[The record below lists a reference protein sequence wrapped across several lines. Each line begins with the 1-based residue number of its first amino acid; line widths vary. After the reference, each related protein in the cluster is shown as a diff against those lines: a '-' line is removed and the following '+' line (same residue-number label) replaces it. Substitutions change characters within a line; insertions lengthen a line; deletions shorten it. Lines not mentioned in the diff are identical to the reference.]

1 MLSFKKKFY
10 KLSLLS
16 HKFRKFILI
25 LIDSFCI
32 LISFH
37 IALFFSKNL
46 LISSNQFTYFITS
59 LFVSIPIYYFTGQ
72 YKGLSRYLGSSELY
86 KIVGRNFLITLI
98 LTILFNIFFDPKI
111 SLTLVYLFWVM
122 LCVTIGASKFILRDI
137 LKIINNKNKNRDKV
151 MIYGAG
157 AAGIQLA
164 SAILLEDDLKIVGF
178 LDDNPELW
186 GRTLMN
192 LNIYS
197 PNILDKKN
205 KQFDKILF
213 AISAIK
219 RDRKREI
226 LKKVQ
231 NSGAHILQI
240 PTLKEITNCE
250 VKIDELRPLAI
261 EDLLG
266 REVIFPNKKLL
277 GPDIKDSVICV
288 TGAGGSI
295 GRELALQILKL
306 NPKTLILFEISEVS
320 LFEIQQEI
328 LSYPFFNNSIKLKS
342 VLGSTLDK
350 KLLLK
355 VIEDNNVEQIFHAAA
370 YKHVPLVEE
379 NPLAGLYNNIFSTQT
394 ICECAKLTNLKKVI
408 LISSDKAVRP
418 TNIMG
423 VSKRISELIIQSF
436 ADVELKNK
444 NKEVF
449 TKFSMVRFGNVL
461 NSSGSVV
468 PLFKKQISEGGPIT
482 LTDPKV
488 IRYFMTIPEAAQLV
502 IQAATLSEGGE
513 VFLLDMGDPISI
525 KDLAIQMIHLSG
537 LTVKDSS
544 NPEGDIGIEI
554 TGLRPGEKLY
564 EELLIDGECKPTAHS
579 LIFKA
584 NEKFIPY
591 EELNNKLKYLLNL
604 INNQET
610 NLAVEIA
617 LSLANERKMEI

>member
-1 MLSFKKKFY
+1 MFRIKKFIY
-10 KLSLLS
+10 NLSSLS
-16 HKFRKFILI
+16 YKFRKFVLI
-25 LIDSFCI
+25 LIDIICI
-32 LISFH
+32 LFSFNISL
-37 IALFFSKNL
+37 IFSANL
-46 LISSNQFTYFITS
+46 LNSSNQLTYYIILIFIS
-59 LFVSIPIYYFTGQ
+59 VPIYYFTGQ

-86 KIVGRNFLITLI
+86 KIVGRNFLISLI
-98 LTILFNIFFDPKI
+98 IYILFNFLFESKI
-111 SLTLVYLFWVM
+111 SISLASLFWVM
-122 LCVTIGASKFILRDI
+122 LCVSTGSSKFILRDI
-137 LKIINNKNKNRDKV
+137 LKIIKIKNKNRDKV

-164 SAILLEDDLKIVGF
+164 SAILLEDDLKIEGF

-205 KQFDKILF
+205 KKFDKILF

-231 NSGAHILQI
+231 KFGVQILQI
-240 PTLKEITNCE
+240 PTLKEITNGD
-250 VKIDELRPLAI
+250 VKIDELRPLVI

-277 GPDIKDSVICV
+277 GPDIKDSVVCV

-295 GRELALQILKL
+295 GSELALQILKL
-306 NPKTLILFEISEVS
+306 NPKSLILFEISEVS
-320 LFEIQQEI
+320 LFQIQQEI
-328 LSYPFFNNSIKLKS
+328 ISCPDFNNSINLIS

-355 VIEDNNVEQIFHAAA
+355 VIKDNNVEQIFHAAA
-370 YKHVPLVEE
+370 YKHVPLVQE
-379 NPLAGLYNNIFSTQT
+379 NPLAGLHNNIFSTQI

-436 ADVELKNK
+436 ADEEYKKN
-444 NKEVF
+444 NKKTF
-449 TKFSMVRFGNVL
+449 TNFSMVRFGNVL

-482 LTDPKV
+482 LTHPDV

-513 VFLLDMGDPISI
+513 VFLLDMGDPVNI
-525 KDLAIQMIHLSG
+525 KDLAIQMIYLSG
-537 LTVKDSS
+537 LTVKDSENS
-544 NPEGDIGIEI
+544 DGDIGIEI

-564 EELLIDGECKPTAHS
+564 EELLIDGECKPTSHP
-579 LIFKA
+579 LIYKA
-584 NEKFIPY
+584 NEKFIPFQ
-591 EELNNKLKYLLNL
+591 ELSKKLSYLLNL

-610 NLAVEIA
+610 KLAVEMA
-617 LSLANERKMEI
+617 LSLIKEHKMEI